1 MFFRIRL
8 VDFSFTRHASVSR
21 PYLIQGLM
29 EYIIILHDYNVCG
42 HQLRRSRSQQF
53 T

>member
-8 VDFSFTRHASVSR
+8 ADFSFARHASVSR
-21 PYLIQGLM
+21 PYLIQWQT
-29 EYIIILHDYNVCG
+29 EYIIILPDYNVCG
-42 HQLRRSRSQQF
+42 YQLRRSRSQQF